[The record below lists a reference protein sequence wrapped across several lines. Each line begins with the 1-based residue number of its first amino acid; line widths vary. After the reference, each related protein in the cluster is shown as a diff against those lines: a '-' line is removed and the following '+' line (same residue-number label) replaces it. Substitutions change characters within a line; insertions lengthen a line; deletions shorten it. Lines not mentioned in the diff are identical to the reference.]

1 MSDGTR
7 VQGVIMVNLYDLL
20 SVKPSATVEQIQRA
34 LINAAQKRTLSLEQL
49 EKIKVV
55 LLNDSSRAQYD
66 AKLFANYPDIKAQF
80 DADRTAIENRE
91 ALQAQKLAQAAKA
104 TPETQNNNFISGA
117 KKMGF
122 GLNKLVQG
130 VLGNMSEVTLDEL
143 EQQFNRYLFDQE
155 KITIGYKLVRDVIVF
170 TDQRILFIDKQGAS
184 GKKQSFK
191 SIYLMNIVDVEM
203 ETAGMGLDD
212 SEISIYCL
220 QNIYRKAHQA
230 QMVKFKFEF
239 PKSTDIVPL
248 YTMLGSLAY
257 QNRLEIN
264 QPE

>member
-1 MSDGTR
+1 M
-7 VQGVIMVNLYDLL
+7 INLYDLL
-20 SVKPSATVEQIQRA
+20 GVKPSATSEQIQKA
-34 LINAAQKRTLSLEQL
+34 LINAAQKRTLNLEQL
-49 EKIKVV
+49 EKIKAV
-55 LLNDSSRAQYD
+55 LLNDLARTQYN
-66 AKLFANYPDIKAQF
+66 AKLFEAYPDIKEQY
-80 DADRTAIENRE
+80 DAEVAENESR
-91 ALQAQKLAQAAKA
+91 ALIQAQKQTQAIEKTADK
-104 TPETQNNNFISGA
+104 QNNNFISGA

-130 VLGNMSEVTLDEL
+130 VLGNMSEVSNEEL
-143 EQQFNRYLFDQE
+143 EQQFGRYLFNEE
-155 KITIGYKLVRDVIVF
+155 KITVGYKLVRDVIVF

-212 SEISIYCL
+212 SEINIYCL